1 MDFTQWGEYE
11 LSPDFTSAIV
21 KKTSN
26 KNKESK
32 IEYHIK
38 IENYKL
44 LVDLKVGSLT
54 AFSWVDSLNLS
65 NNEDIKD
72 ISKNLSSFK
81 RTIKKNTYYFEDGN
95 LQLHTLAK
103 SCRKITTVN
112 KSTYRSK
119 DFITYDIETK
129 TIDGLMIPY
138 CVCLYDGSNH
148 KVFYITD
155 YDHLNLTI

>member
-1 MDFTQWGEYE
+1 

-54 AFSWVDSLNLS
+54 AFS
-65 NNEDIKD
+65 
-72 ISKNLSSFK
+72 
-81 RTIKKNTYYFEDGN
+81 
-95 LQLHTLAK
+95 
-103 SCRKITTVN
+103 
-112 KSTYRSK
+112 
-119 DFITYDIETK
+119 
-129 TIDGLMIPY
+129 
-138 CVCLYDGSNH
+138 
-148 KVFYITD
+148 
-155 YDHLNLTI
+155 